1 MPKVSKT
8 CPDSS
13 ATLEE
18 KRKHT
23 IIRKEEKLKQMK
35 NAVHRITDLAVKH
48 LKIRRRVT
56 FNDVP
61 SVCWFPKTQTVNVI
75 TPQKR
80 EGKLKSCLKKKI
92 ESIKDK

>member
-1 MPKVSKT
+1 MPKVLKK

-13 ATLEE
+13 ATEAE
-18 KRKHT
+18 KIKHT
-23 IIRKEEKLKQMK
+23 TIRKEEKLKQMK

-61 SVCWFPKTQTVNVI
+61 SVCWFPKTQTVTLL
-75 TPQKR
+75 TPKKR

>member
-1 MPKVSKT
+1 MPKVLKK

-13 ATLEE
+13 ATEQE
-18 KRKHT
+18 KIKHT
-23 IIRKEEKLKQMK
+23 IIRREEKSKQMK

-61 SVCWFPKTQTVNVI
+61 SVCWFPKNQTVKPL
-75 TPQKR
+75 TTKKP
-80 EGKLKSCLKKKI
+80 EGKLKSCLKKKM
-92 ESIKDK
+92 ESIKDN